1 MRLTQWCPAF
11 RVLVLMGISL
21 AITMTH
27 SVCGQETGGRRYAIV
42 VGVREYDRN
51 QLKNLPYAENDVFE
65 LAEVLKQSGF
75 CRVVVMTQTEGAKS
89 SRALPLAK
97 TIREALKG
105 VLQDREKDDLVLVA
119 FAGHGVQFKG
129 EQEHFFCPMDAT
141 LTDRSTLIS
150 RTEVY
155 KQLEQ
160 SKAGAKLLLVDACR
174 NDPLAGN
181 ARAAGDVEL
190 ASVTRPPLVAPPG
203 GVAAFFSC
211 SEGQHAFE
219 DESLKHGVFFHYVI
233 LGLKGEAKLK
243 NREEVTWDSLVAYVQ
258 SEVPNRV
265 KELFGNTTRQTP
277 EHKDQLRGG
286 ATLISNR
293 PTTPPSVPIPTTK
306 PPLSPATASPL
317 VFPFTA
323 SQATAAQQAWAKSLG
338 KKVVETNSLGME
350 LVLIP
355 AGKFTMGSPAT
366 EQDRGGDED
375 QADVTLTEAFWL
387 GKTEVTQGQWQQVMG
402 TTPWKGGSYVKEGRD
417 YAATYV
423 SWEDAQEFIQ
433 KLSERDGA
441 TYRLPTEAEWEWS
454 CRAGTA
460 SRWSFGESDG
470 DLGRYAWYGGFDGG
484 GNTKDEN
491 YAHQV
496 GQKLA
501 NPFGLHD
508 MHGNVW
514 EWCEDVTFGKLPG
527 GTNPKVTTGTARDRV
542 LRGGSWYDVPQNTR
556 SARRNGNTPDIRN
569 GLTGFRVSRTR

>member
-1 MRLTQWCPAF
+1 MRHGKWLFCFSA
-11 RVLVLMGISL
+11 L
-21 AITMTH
+21 
-27 SVCGQETGGRRYAIV
+27 V
-42 VGVREYDRN
+42 VG
-51 QLKNLPYAENDVFE
+51 LFAELGQAAD
-65 LAEVLKQSGF
+65 
-75 CRVVVMTQTEGAKS
+75 
-89 SRALPLAK
+89 
-97 TIREALKG
+97 
-105 VLQDREKDDLVLVA
+105 EK
-119 FAGHGVQFKG
+119 
-129 EQEHFFCPMDAT
+129 
-141 LTDRSTLIS
+141 
-150 RTEVY
+150 
-155 KQLEQ
+155 
-160 SKAGAKLLLVDACR
+160 
-174 NDPLAGN
+174 
-181 ARAAGDVEL
+181 
-190 ASVTRPPLVAPPG
+190 
-203 GVAAFFSC
+203 
-211 SEGQHAFE
+211 
-219 DESLKHGVFFHYVI
+219 
-233 LGLKGEAKLK
+233 
-243 NREEVTWDSLVAYVQ
+243 
-258 SEVPNRV
+258 
-265 KELFGNTTRQTP
+265 
-277 EHKDQLRGG
+277 
-286 ATLISNR
+286 
-293 PTTPPSVPIPTTK
+293 
-306 PPLSPATASPL
+306 ASPL

-338 KKVVETNSLGME
+338 KKVVETNSLGMK

-375 QADVTLTEAFWL
+375 QADVTLTKAFWL

-402 TTPWKGGSYVKEGRD
+402 TTPWKGELFTKEGRD

-496 GQKLA
+496 GQKLT
-501 NPFGLHD
+501 NPFGLND